1 MYYKP
6 RDIVSGDF
14 YWVTGKK
21 EEIVFA
27 VADCTGHGVP
37 GAFMSMLG
45 NSFLNEITKESGV
58 LPANQI
64 LNRLRDKVS
73 DALAQSGENIK
84 ANDGMDISLCRYN
97 IKKKEIE
104 FSGAYNPL
112 YHLRKGVLTEYKAD
126 RMPIG
131 FYPKKKNFTAKTI
144 KMEKDDVIY
153 LLSDGF
159 QDQFGGPFSKKY
171 TTKQLK
177 QILTALSPKPMNEQ
191 LKRLEIEL
199 ETWQGKSEQV
209 DDILIIGIRI

>member
-1 MYYKP
+1 
-6 RDIVSGDF
+6 
-14 YWVTGKK
+14 
-21 EEIVFA
+21 
-27 VADCTGHGVP
+27 
-37 GAFMSMLG
+37 
-45 NSFLNEITKESGV
+45 
-58 LPANQI
+58 
-64 LNRLRDKVS
+64 
-73 DALAQSGENIK
+73 
-84 ANDGMDISLCRYN
+84 
-97 IKKKEIE
+97 
-104 FSGAYNPL
+104 
-112 YHLRKGVLTEYKAD
+112 
-126 RMPIG
+126 MPIG